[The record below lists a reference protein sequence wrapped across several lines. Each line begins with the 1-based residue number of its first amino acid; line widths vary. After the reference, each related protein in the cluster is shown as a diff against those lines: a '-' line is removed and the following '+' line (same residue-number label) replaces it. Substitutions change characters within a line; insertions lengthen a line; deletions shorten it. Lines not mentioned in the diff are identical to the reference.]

1 MTSGVLLLLLLG
13 VVFTVALKHRKKQKD
28 QGHDLQGRDWNPVYG
43 MYYFADREN
52 IDESQSEVV
61 DGNNYYE

>member
-1 MTSGVLLLLLLG
+1 MVL
-13 VVFTVALKHRKKQKD
+13 TAALKHRKKQKD
-28 QGHDLQGRDWNPVYG
+28 QNHDLQGGDMIPMSG
-43 MYYFADREN
+43 IYYSADGEN

>member
-1 MTSGVLLLLLLG
+1 MVL
-13 VVFTVALKHRKKQKD
+13 TAALKHRKKQKD
-28 QGHDLQGRDWNPVYG
+28 QNHDLQDGDINPMSG
-43 MYYFADREN
+43 MYYFADGEN